1 MLVRVCETIEWWIKL
16 CSMPTVKESRSW
28 RPQAMTALADNVAYP
43 SIYPTVIS
51 VGATG
56 FFDRRA
62 SYSNYGEGLDI
73 LAREETLLVRPEEAE
88 YHFRFQR
95 QIMHTHSYLLSFK
108 HTADY
113 NGDGFAD
120 GVLQETVQ
128 GGGLSYSFFQGT
140 SMVRLFIVSCT
151 AIKATLSDSDLT
163 LSHSFCLFHRRLH
176 M

>member
-1 MLVRVCETIEWWIKL
+1 MSLGVDASTGMRNDRVVDQALQYAYSKGV
-16 CSMPTVKESRSW
+16 TVVAASGNDGFGR
-28 RPQAMTALADNVAYP
+28 NVAYP

-51 VGATG
+51 VGATE

-73 LAREETLLVRPEEAE
+73 LAPGGDTSGTSGGSRVSFLAFNVKSCILTR
-88 YHFRFQR
+88 
-95 QIMHTHSYLLSFK
+95 TCCSFK

-120 GVLQETVQ
+120 GVLQETVE

-151 AIKATLSDSDLT
+151 AIKATLAT
-163 LSHSFCLFHRRLH
+163 QI
-176 M
+176 